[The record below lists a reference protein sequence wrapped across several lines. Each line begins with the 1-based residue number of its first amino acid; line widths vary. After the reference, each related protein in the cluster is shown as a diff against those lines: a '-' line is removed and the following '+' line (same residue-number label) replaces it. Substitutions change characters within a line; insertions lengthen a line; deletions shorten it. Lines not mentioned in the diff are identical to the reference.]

1 MIRVVLI
8 SLKGYSFITYIK
20 YEICHHFQFASMFL
34 TVTSLFSS
42 KDDVCMHL
50 TNYAIN
56 KHSENFVHDDDRGSK
71 RYTFSLK

>member
-1 MIRVVLI
+1 M
-8 SLKGYSFITYIK
+8 K
-20 YEICHHFQFASMFL
+20 YAIIFYLHRLRMFL
-34 TVTSLFSS
+34 TITSLFSS